1 VGRCG
6 EHTADPGVPTYCFYS
21 TGIETTPQRYDY
33 YGELGDEIS
42 WDVHTGPGDATC
54 TKASL
59 EVCKHW
65 PSTVSAID
73 FGAVKHTDMIGNP
86 DVLAALHNALPEMPP
101 GAPPPPPAPP
111 GAPPPPHLPPDM
123 PASIWPP
130 PPPGYFESVIA
141 DMQKAVEAICPD
153 LSDEEL
159 EQGVLYLTL
168 GPYGDVCPPAVS
180 CLLQHDASPSQASRE
195 CASKGYIASPGC
207 IAGFYMN
214 LTESIALPCPDG
226 HFCPENYMCA
236 VPCRPGAYWMQM
248 QLTNGNETCS
258 VYGVDH
264 QSPKRYR
271 DHWQPNDEEML
282 AFDYNKPVLVGPQ
295 AKLLGRKCGGV
306 HFEAFCAGGS
316 YCPTPREIIRCPSG
330 ALCRPGQSYLHQC
343 VIGCDKDGFG
353 VEDRHVSSWTL
364 TFLLLLFALIMSV
377 AYASRTYVSRLG
389 DAIIRWLNGRGGNNS
404 MIMRFGSAHTRVNS
418 RAASAST
425 GSREAAEALAGP
437 DFALHLGKVT
447 IALPLCSEPLPLTPH
462 PHPTPIPPR
471 PPAIAD
477 G

>member
-1 VGRCG
+1 MGRCG

-33 YGELGDEIS
+33 YGELSGEIS

-73 FGAVKHTDMIGNP
+73 FGAVKHTDMVNHP
-86 DVLAALHNALPEMPP
+86 DVLAALRNALPEMPP

-130 PPPGYFESVIA
+130 PPPDYIESVIA
-141 DMQKAVEAICPD
+141 DMQKAGKAICPD
-153 LSDEEL
+153 LSDEEIK
-159 EQGVLYLTL
+159 QGVLYLTL

-226 HFCPENYMCA
+226 HFCPKNYMCA
-236 VPCRPGAYWMQM
+236 VPCRF
-248 QLTNGNETCS
+248 
-258 VYGVDH
+258 
-264 QSPKRYR
+264 R
-271 DHWQPNDEEML
+271 
-282 AFDYNKPVLVGPQ
+282 
-295 AKLLGRKCGGV
+295 
-306 HFEAFCAGGS
+306 
-316 YCPTPREIIRCPSG
+316 PRNIE
-330 ALCRPGQSYLHQC
+330 
-343 VIGCDKDGFG
+343 
-353 VEDRHVSSWTL
+353 RHV
-364 TFLLLLFALIMSV
+364 
-377 AYASRTYVSRLG
+377 RTCV
-389 DAIIRWLNGRGGNNS
+389 DV
-404 MIMRFGSAHTRVNS
+404 F
-418 RAASAST
+418 
-425 GSREAAEALAGP
+425 
-437 DFALHLGKVT
+437 
-447 IALPLCSEPLPLTPH
+447 
-462 PHPTPIPPR
+462 R
-471 PPAIAD
+471 PPSLSAAGLPHAPRAGMTACAPCGPPAGSGEKAVSAD
-477 G
+477 RDTGHTAFQRL